1 MLLRLLPAADYQE
14 TRRASPD
21 TLKGDGMEQWTEGLA
36 LRMKEGDQEAFDELM
51 EHFYPRLLPM
61 AYLITGS
68 HGDSEDVVQ
77 ETFVR
82 CWLNRE
88 RLREPRYFAK
98 WLYRIMTREAWR
110 VCRQKKKEQPVEEV
124 FGTETPVVASALE
137 EVMENTQREELYQ
150 AIAGLPVKQRTV
162 VVLYY
167 YNDMS
172 TKEIAGVMGC
182 LEGTV
187 KSRLYTARQ
196 KLKQILSED
205 AYLGKEAA
213 L

>member
-1 MLLRLLPAADYQE
+1 
-14 TRRASPD
+14 
-21 TLKGDGMEQWTEGLA
+21 
-36 LRMKEGDQEAFDELM
+36 
-51 EHFYPRLLPM
+51 
-61 AYLITGS
+61 
-68 HGDSEDVVQ
+68 
-77 ETFVR
+77 
-82 CWLNRE
+82 
-88 RLREPRYFAK
+88 
-98 WLYRIMTREAWR
+98 MTREAWR

-137 EVMENTQREELYQ
+137 EVTENTQREELYQ